1 MAPRTWNIDPAH
13 SSVGFT
19 IRHLMISKVHG
30 NFTRWSGSLVFDEAE
45 PAASKVEVQIDVA
58 SIDTRESNRDAH
70 LRTGDFF
77 EVEKFPHM
85 TFKSTRVEGSGSD
98 FKVTGDLTLRG
109 ITKPVVLDV
118 EYGGRSN
125 HPQLG
130 ERIAFSARG
139 VIHRK
144 DFGVTFQQILDTGG
158 LALGE
163 KVDIVLEVQ
172 AGPAQ

>member
-1 MAPRTWNIDPAH
+1 MAPQTWNIDPAH

-30 NFTRWSGSLVFDEAE
+30 NFTRWTGSLVFDEAA
-45 PAASKVEVQIDVA
+45 PGASSVEAQIEVA
-58 SIDTRESNRDAH
+58 SVDTREPNRDTH

-77 EVEKFPHM
+77 DVEKFPHM
-85 TFKSTRVEGSGSD
+85 TFKSTKIEGSGSD
-98 FKVTGDLTLRG
+98 YKVTGDLTLRG

-118 EYGGRSN
+118 EYGGKSN

-130 ERIAFSARG
+130 ERIAFSAHT

-144 DFGVTFQQILDTGG
+144 DFGVTFNQILDNGG
-158 LALGE
+158 IALGE

-172 AGPAQ
+172 ASRAP